1 MHSRL
6 CHPANRLVALLTM
19 FAVLAGACLGAAGCR
34 RPHPQAID
42 LSSSVAEAAGVGN
55 PGPAQAIDSQTAPIA
70 PPPVEVFVYVS
81 GAAATPGVYRLVEG
95 ARACDALAAAGG
107 PRSDA
112 HLDHINL
119 AAVVSDG
126 QHVHIPSRA
135 EVAAE
140 TVASGGGSQGAAAP
154 RAAGPVNINKASAN
168 QLLALPGIGPVL
180 AGRIVAYRAAN
191 GPFAKIDDLLSVQ
204 GIGPA
209 KLADLRPFATAGP

>member
-6 CHPANRLVALLTM
+6 DYPTNRLVALLIM
-19 FAVLAGACLGAAGCR
+19 FAVLAGLCLGAAGCR
-34 RPHPQAID
+34 RSHPQAID
-42 LSSSVAEAAGVGN
+42 LNSPVAEAAGAGN
-55 PGPAQAIDSQTAPIA
+55 PGPAHAIDSQTAPMA
-70 PPPVEVFVYVS
+70 PPPVEICIYVS

-140 TVASGGGSQGAAAP
+140 TVASGGSQGGAAP

-191 GPFAKIDDLLSVQ
+191 GSFSKVDDLLAVQ